1 MSSRPILQ
9 PGPNHPITIEPA
21 DTRIVVSVAGQVVA
35 DTENAVILREADYP
49 PVAYVPLKDVEV
61 SLLQE
66 SDHSSYCPYKG
77 ECSYY
82 SVPIGGE
89 AAVNAVWRYKEPY
102 EAVAQIR
109 DRVAFYPDRVDS
121 IEQGERQTGQ

>member
-9 PGPNHPITIEPA
+9 PGPDHPITIEPA
-21 DTRIVVSVAGQVVA
+21 DTRVVVSLAGRVIA

-49 PVAYVPLKDVEV
+49 PVVYVPLKDVEV

-89 AAVNAVWRYKEPY
+89 ASVNAVWRYKEPY

-121 IEQGERQTGQ
+121 IEQAERQASQ